1 MAAGPRSIG
10 FSADPHSLVILV
22 IAIVAVAGGMWYM
35 VKRKP
40 DE

>member
-1 MAAGPRSIG
+1 
-10 FSADPHSLVILV
+10 VILV